1 MSNGSPSWSGSANV
15 VSCGSVAEPRKI
27 PRDILTLPPYYQD
40 QAICGIVA
48 GCVSTLVMHPLDLV
62 KAKLQVLT
70 TDKGRG
76 LPQQLVRIA
85 KADGLTGLYRGLGVN
100 LIGNCR

>member
-1 MSNGSPSWSGSANV
+1 MTGELPAAFAEAPS
-15 VSCGSVAEPRKI
+15 
-27 PRDILTLPPYYQD
+27 QD

-76 LPQQLVRIA
+76 LPRQLVHIA

-100 LIGNCR
+100 MIGNCRCV

>member
-15 VSCGSVAEPRKI
+15 VSCESSLGLDEAFCA
-27 PRDILTLPPYYQD
+27 ILTLLPCPQD

>member
-1 MSNGSPSWSGSANV
+1 
-15 VSCGSVAEPRKI
+15 
-27 PRDILTLPPYYQD
+27 
-40 QAICGIVA
+40 
-48 GCVSTLVMHPLDLV
+48 MHPLDLV

-85 KADGLTGLYRGLGVN
+85 RADGLVGLYRGLGVN
-100 LIGNCR
+100 LVGNCTYA